1 MDDLERCLR
10 SMPDIDFP
18 QPVCNF
24 PIPKGVNFPPSFVET
39 KEDPPTKVPS
49 FFPALPDAH
58 AYIETDEFLSSK
70 NTVPEQ
76 MKKIVEQRDTIVDAL
91 VSTHDRSAS
100 PEAIDNIEKQTTDR
114 DPNAEQEARKN
125 NLFLMPPTWEENTAD
140 IDILDNTDS
149 SRKHVEMKTLIE
161 EENKEALE
169 FQGKPANTDVP
180 RDAREMF
187 TWTWIG
193 GLDANNLLAKSGG

>member
-1 MDDLERCLR
+1 MDALEECLT
-10 SMPDIDFP
+10 SMPDLDFP

-24 PIPKGVNFPPSFVET
+24 PIPKGVNFPPSFAET
-39 KEDPPTKVPS
+39 KEDPPAKVPK

-58 AYIETDEFLSSK
+58 AFIETDEFLSSK

-91 VSTHDRSAS
+91 VSTHDRSVS
-100 PEAIDNIEKQTTDR
+100 PEAMEKFDHQITGR
-114 DPNAEQEARKN
+114 EPNAEQEARKN

-140 IDILDNTDS
+140 IDILDNIDS
-149 SRKHVEMKTLIE
+149 SKMRTEVIPST
-161 EENKEALE
+161 EENKIALE
-169 FQGKPANTDVP
+169 FQGNPTNTDVP
-180 RDAREMF
+180 RDAKEMF

-193 GLDANNLLAKSGG
+193 GLDANNMLAKSGG